1 MGMDEGEGELWGD
14 EEGGLVGGV
23 VGGISKWGGG
33 GGLLCVSAGNSL
45 ELKIE
50 E

>member
-1 MGMDEGEGELWGD
+1 MDVGEGELWGD

-23 VGGISKWGGG
+23 VGGISMWGGG
-33 GGLLCVSAGNSL
+33 GGLLWMSEGNSL